1 MMRGVC
7 VMCAAALML
16 ASASASLGQERM
28 FTVLAT
34 GSLNTTG
41 RLFPNPH
48 SADPVARAQSF
59 SFSDFYGVGAEL
71 QYHFPASNVFV
82 GLSSEY
88 IRNSGGRTIAAT
100 AQRVV
105 PVEDNYRVIP
115 VEITGYFR
123 IPVTDGAF
131 SVLMGGGAGMYFG
144 DRHYSVA
151 GVEAPTL
158 ASTMGFGIHVLG
170 GCGYRFT
177 EWFSVSAIVKFR
189 DAQFQTT
196 NAFRVSNVRYGDI
209 IVSLPQGSFESSIH
223 TDGMVIQIG
232 LGVNF

>member
-1 MMRGVC
+1 MRGVR
-7 VMCAAALML
+7 VMCTGAFML

-28 FTVLAT
+28 FTVVAR

-41 RLFPNPH
+41 RLFPNPN
-48 SADPVARAQSF
+48 SVDPVARAQSF

-71 QYHFPASNVFV
+71 QYHFSGSNVFL

-88 IRNSGGRTIAAT
+88 IRNNGGRNIVAT

-105 PVEDNYRVIP
+105 PVEDDYRVIP
-115 VEITGYFR
+115 VELTGYFR

-131 SVLMGGGAGMYFG
+131 SILMGGGAGVYFG
-144 DRHYSVA
+144 DRHYTIA
-151 GVEAPTL
+151 GVEAPTT
-158 ASTMGFGIHVLG
+158 ASSTGYGIHVLG
-170 GCGYRFT
+170 GCGYRVNG
-177 EWFSVSAIVKFR
+177 WLSVSAEVKFR

-196 NAFRVSNVRYGDI
+196 NAFQVPNVKYGDI
-209 IVSLPQGSFESSIH
+209 SVSLPQRPFESSIH

>member
-1 MMRGVC
+1 MRSAL
-7 VMCAAALML
+7 VMCTAAFML
-16 ASASASLGQERM
+16 ASANASLGQERM
-28 FTVLAT
+28 FTVVAR

-48 SADPVARAQSF
+48 SADPVARAQSY

-71 QYHFPASNVFV
+71 QYHFSGSNVFL

-88 IRNSGGRTIAAT
+88 IRNSGSRSITAS
-100 AQRVV
+100 AQRSV
-105 PVEDNYRVIP
+105 PVEDYYRVIP
-115 VEITGYFR
+115 VEVTGYFR

-131 SVLMGGGAGMYFG
+131 SIVMGGGAGVYFG
-144 DRHYSVA
+144 DRYYTTA
-151 GVEAPTL
+151 GVEAPTT
-158 ASTMGFGIHVLG
+158 ASSMGYGIHVLG
-170 GCGYRFT
+170 GFGYRVNG
-177 EWFSVSAIVKFR
+177 WFSVSADVKFR

-196 NAFRVSNVRYGDI
+196 NAFQVPNVKYGDI
-209 IVSLPQGSFESSIH
+209 FVSLPQRPFESSIH

>member
-1 MMRGVC
+1 MRSVL
-7 VMCAAALML
+7 VMCTAAFML
-16 ASASASLGQERM
+16 ASANASLGQERF
-28 FTVLAT
+28 FTVVAR

-48 SADPVARAQSF
+48 STDPVARAQSF

-71 QYHFPASNVFV
+71 QYRFSGSNFFL

-100 AQRVV
+100 AQQAV
-105 PVEDNYRVIP
+105 PVEDDYRVIP
-115 VEITGYFR
+115 VEVTGYFR

-131 SVLMGGGAGMYFG
+131 SILMGGGAGVYFG

-151 GVEAPTL
+151 GVDAPTT
-158 ASTMGFGIHVLG
+158 ASSIGYGIHVLG
-170 GCGYRFT
+170 GFGYRVNQ
-177 EWFSVSAIVKFR
+177 WFSVSAEVKFR

-196 NAFRVSNVRYGDI
+196 NAFPVPNVKYGDI
-209 IVSLPQGSFESSIH
+209 FVSLPQRPFESSIH
-223 TDGMVIQIG
+223 TDGMVISIG
-232 LGVNF
+232 LGVSF